1 MGSNCFLFQKRKENE
16 NKKERKDEIKAGII
30 HNKDSTLFFS
40 GESGERKICLIEH
53 PNYNRAYH
61 EVALPLAAHFV
72 NQQGKYLADK

>member
-1 MGSNCFLFQKRKENE
+1 MGSKCSCSQKRKEN
-16 NKKERKDEIKAGII
+16 KKESKDEIKAGII

-40 GESGERKICLIEH
+40 GGPSERKICLIEH

-72 NQQGKYLADK
+72 RQQGKYLADK

>member
-1 MGSNCFLFQKRKENE
+1 MGSKCFQCAQRKENE

-30 HNKDSTLFFS
+30 YNKDSTLFFS
-40 GESGERKICLIEH
+40 GGPDERKICLIEH

-72 NQQGKYLADK
+72 RQQGRYLADE